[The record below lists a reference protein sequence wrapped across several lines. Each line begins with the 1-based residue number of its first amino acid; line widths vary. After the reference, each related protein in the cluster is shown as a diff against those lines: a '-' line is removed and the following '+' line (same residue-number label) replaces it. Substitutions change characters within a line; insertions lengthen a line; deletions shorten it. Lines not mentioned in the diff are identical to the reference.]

1 MSGSNNFNPF
11 DLRQTEG
18 KTQSDIAERAHE
30 LSKKGY
36 DEQRERFIQDEI
48 SEKKG
53 RIKQKMI
60 NKESEKS
67 IKQFITWEFNCINTY
82 KKNKKIRRSGMT
94 GKIIGTDNV
103 RYDNPPSFREV
114 EEIYQEIKSSLPR
127 ELNAEEK
134 WQADFAKKQE
144 EWRAQQEVD
153 AYYDSCDSEIYGD
166 QFADYEEEQAKQKD
180 QDAIWE
186 NEYEERCRIA
196 DDKKK
201 CHDRKAEIKQ
211 LHEDDIGLKGICDTT
226 RKAQIRDRMRAK
238 SGKERVTGINQGNM
252 TKEEAQ
258 KVIPTLKLGD
268 DIEEVPQDK
277 EKLKEGQGGEEEEEK
292 VTKYRVIENSAST
305 LHSDWKVIWKKED
318 FSRVKYYNPTF
329 KLEIFDKP
337 IKGKDQFSNDYIR
350 KNLKDA
356 YNEVKDERKIIVWDP
371 VMENGMVNIY
381 EKLVDNTA
389 MGENVFG
396 QTQDK
401 DPYAITMGW
410 DDSKG
415 NDRPY
420 YKYNQ
425 GFTKKIVTY
434 EPPMHLLSS
443 FSYDITRTHGNYTNE
458 KVSAAGPKK
467 ANGGKR
473 KTQKKK
479 QPKQK
484 RAGSTKKT
492 KKAKKGGKTSQ
503 KKGKQQKQK
512 RGTRGKK

>member
-1 MSGSNNFNPF
+1 MSGFNRSNDQNPF
-11 DLRQTEG
+11 NMSNG
-18 KTQSDIAERAHE
+18 MNKTERADAVYTQM
-30 LSKKGY
+30 KRGY
-36 DEQRERFIQDEI
+36 DEQREQFIQDEI

-60 NKESEKS
+60 NKESEQS

-82 KKNKKIRRSGMT
+82 KKNKKIRRSGMN
-94 GKIIGTDNV
+94 GKILGTEDVHYN
-103 RYDNPPSFREV
+103 NPPSFREV

-134 WQADFAKKQE
+134 WQAEFAKNQE
-144 EWRAQQEVD
+144 AWSAQQEVD

-166 QFADYEEEQAKQKD
+166 QFADYEEEQANQKE

-186 NEYEERCRIA
+186 KEYEERCRIA

-201 CHDRKAEIKQ
+201 CDDREAEIKQ

-226 RKAQIRDRMRAK
+226 RKAQIRMRAK
-238 SGKERVTGINQGNM
+238 SGKERVAGITQGNM

-277 EKLKEGQGGEEEEEK
+277 EELKEGQGEEEEEEK
-292 VTKYRVIENSAST
+292 VTKYRVIKKDNGST
-305 LHSDWKVIWKKED
+305 LHHDWKVIWKKED
-318 FSRVKYYNPTF
+318 FSRVKFYNPTF

-337 IKGKDQFSNDYIR
+337 IKGKQQFSNEHIR

-356 YNEVKDERKIIVWDP
+356 YNEVKDESKIIVWDP
-371 VMENGMVNIY
+371 VMKNGMVNIY
-381 EKLVDNTA
+381 TKMESTLYRTIEKTDERN
-389 MGENVFG
+389 
-396 QTQDK
+396 
-401 DPYAITMGW
+401 ITMGW
-410 DDSKG
+410 DDTNKD
-415 NDRPY
+415 NERPY
-420 YKYNQ
+420 YKYKQ
-425 GFTKKIVTY
+425 SYKDIVTY

-443 FSYDITRTHGNYTNE
+443 FSYDITRTHGIDTNE
-458 KVSAAGPKK
+458 KVSAEAGPKK
-467 ANGGKR
+467 AKGGKR